1 MKLWKLLKKIARA
14 HLSPEHTETN
24 TTYSSASDDKSSI
37 LVLNFALLG
46 EFETT
51 TNELHETKKQ
61 NPFVSAKFAGFR
73 DIPDAHI
80 TCKALEGQKNH
91 GTKSNEPR
99 QLQSDASFS
108 WEHVCSQSSKDIFST
123 QLQLS
128 NGKMDYPCSKETM
141 VAL

>member
-1 MKLWKLLKKIARA
+1 VLDVTPFVFKHIINVKLRRIVYLSMIDALSSKHSMKIQFNGYKIARA

-51 TNELHETKKQ
+51 TNELHETKEQ

-91 GTKSNEPR
+91 GTNSNEPR

-108 WEHVCSQSSKDIFST
+108 
-123 QLQLS
+123 
-128 NGKMDYPCSKETM
+128 
-141 VAL
+141 